1 MKSEMNNVLCHIEI
15 EVTDLAKAQAF
26 YQGLFGWRFSAFTE
40 DMVVFGNEVE
50 HIGGLMKKE
59 SVNAGT
65 SPSLWFKV
73 ADIDASVAQA
83 VALGGVVVS
92 EKSELPQV
100 GWSALVADLDGNG
113 VGLVQYREQA

>member
-26 YQGLFGWRFSAFTE
+26 YQGLFGWRFSAFTD
-40 DMVVFGNEVE
+40 DMVVFGNGDE
-50 HIGGLMKKE
+50 HIGGLMKKD

-73 ADIDASVAQA
+73 ADIDASVTQA
-83 VALGGVVVS
+83 VALGGAVLS
-92 EKSELPQV
+92 EKTELPQV

>member
-1 MKSEMNNVLCHIEI
+1 MDIEMNNVLCHIEI
-15 EVTDLAKAQAF
+15 EVTDLEKAQSF

-40 DMVVFGNEVE
+40 DMVVFGNGDE

-65 SPSLWFKV
+65 SPSLWYKV
-73 ADIDASVAQA
+73 ADIDASLAKA
-83 VALGGVVVS
+83 IELGATVLA

-100 GWSALVADLDGNG
+100 GWSALVTDPDGNG
-113 VGLVQYREQA
+113 VGFVQYREEA

>member
-1 MKSEMNNVLCHIEI
+1 MNNVLCHIEI

-40 DMVVFGNEVE
+40 DMVVFGNGDE
-50 HIGGLMKKE
+50 HIGGLMKKD

-73 ADIDASVAQA
+73 ADIDASVTQA
-83 VALGGVVVS
+83 VALGGAVLS
-92 EKSELPQV
+92 EKTELPQV